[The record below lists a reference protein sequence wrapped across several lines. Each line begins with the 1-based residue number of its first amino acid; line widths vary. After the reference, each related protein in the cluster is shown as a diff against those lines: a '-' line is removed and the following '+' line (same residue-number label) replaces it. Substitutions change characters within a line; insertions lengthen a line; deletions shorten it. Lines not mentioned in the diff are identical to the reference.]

1 MQNELEE
8 EIKIEKEIQVSR
20 KKLTTDLNY
29 NGDNRN
35 KNIR

>member
-1 MQNELEE
+1 MQNESEE

-20 KKLTTDLNY
+20 KKLMTGLNY

-35 KNIR
+35 K